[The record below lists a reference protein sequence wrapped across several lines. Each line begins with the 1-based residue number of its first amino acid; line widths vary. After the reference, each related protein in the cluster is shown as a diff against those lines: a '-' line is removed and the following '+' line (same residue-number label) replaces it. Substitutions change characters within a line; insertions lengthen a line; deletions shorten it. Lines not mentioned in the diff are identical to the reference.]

1 MSGPLPVRDF
11 AASANPAADMRA
23 HYLASRARLEGRRHT
38 PAPVGLPGLGD
49 VPPIPPPD
57 YVITRDAYARVA
69 AERRDE
75 ERIHRPLLRVV
86 SVVTGVS
93 IDEILGQSRKVL
105 PTKARM
111 IAYHLVQ
118 RETDSLKDTGRRLKR
133 DHSTIVHGL
142 ARVERVISGLSI
154 EVCDD
159 PVELCGRLWA
169 ADWRAVR

>member
-23 HYLASRARLEGRRHT
+23 HYLASRARLEKRDPKPSLSLPERREVST
-38 PAPVGLPGLGD
+38 
-49 VPPIPPPD
+49 IPPPD

-75 ERIHRPLLRVV
+75 ERIHRPILRAV
-86 SVVTGVS
+86 SVVCGVA
-93 IDEILGQSRKVL
+93 INDILGQSRKL
-105 PTKARM
+105 RPTKARM

-118 RETDSLKDTGRRLKR
+118 RELQCAVDTGRRLRR
-133 DHSTIVHGL
+133 DHSTILHGL
-142 ARVERVISGLSI
+142 ARVERVIAGLSI

>member
-23 HYLASRARLEGRRHT
+23 HYLASRARLKGRKPT
-38 PAPVGLPGLGD
+38 PSLNLPERRE
-49 VPPIPPPD
+49 VSTIPPPD
-57 YVITRDAYARVA
+57 YVITRDAYARLA

-75 ERIHRPLLRVV
+75 ERVHRPLLRAV
-86 SVVTGVS
+86 SVVCGVA
-93 IDEILGQSRKVL
+93 IDDILGPSTKPLFV
-105 PTKARM
+105 KARM

-118 RETDSLKDTGRRLKR
+118 REIECIKDTGRRLRR
-133 DHSTIVHGL
+133 DHSTVTHGL
-142 ARVERVISGLSI
+142 ARVERVIAGLSI

-159 PVELCGRLWA
+159 PVELCARLWA